1 VKAEEVEGM
10 LSSGWWDDAFL
21 HFLVCFSCALFGGI
35 IDQSSNRVQISEQE
49 GGRGILHER
58 GPDERTCNN
67 PSTAYPILSP
77 PAAALSPAPSNV
89 SFHPSLLVSDTGPS
103 CVFRS
108 MRASWG

>member
-1 VKAEEVEGM
+1 MM
-10 LSSGWWDDAFL
+10 LFSISWFV
-21 HFLVCFSCALFGGI
+21 FLVPCLVGSLI
-35 IDQSSNRVQISEQE
+35 SPVNRVQISEQE

-58 GPDERTCNN
+58 GPVERTCNN
-67 PSTAYPILSP
+67 PSTASPILSP